1 MKNPFKRFRS
11 AKENPIENQQP
22 QPDITEENTP
32 TEPESEPEK
41 APEDPF
47 VEWRR
52 SQVRGG
58 IERRERN
65 DIFEAYN
72 VYGTDEKNQLICR
85 HYHRYP
91 EHERDFDLS
100 YERVLSFDELN
111 RRLLAELD
119 KGDIK
124 LDAYNYCITKA
135 RQLCD
140 IPAPELAD
148 YTGFT
153 ESETSSLRA
162 FCEAIDTLTDKEY
175 RTTDGYFCCSCRSV
189 AENQHLNLRFRKPL
203 PHDASFTDIA
213 GVNKKQIEGYEID
226 SLWIL
231 GVYNRLNEQSA
242 RCRVNILTS
251 EWSLDKEFVYLIEA
265 EDLSG
270 VDGTLLLAVADEAA
284 FVRFGFYSLDF
295 ANK

>member
-11 AKENPIENQQP
+11 KSEKPIEIQ
-22 QPDITEENTP
+22 
-32 TEPESEPEK
+32 EPEPEITKEIIPPEPEQ
-41 APEDPF
+41 PEDTVPSDPF
-47 VEWRR
+47 VEWCR
-52 SQVRGG
+52 SQVHGG

-65 DIFEAYN
+65 DIYEAYN
-72 VYGTDEKNQLICR
+72 IYGTDDQDRLICR

-100 YERVLSFDELN
+100 YSRVLTFDELN

-124 LDAYNYCITKA
+124 LSAYHECIAKA

-140 IPAPELAD
+140 VSAPGCAD
-148 YTGFT
+148 YEGF
-153 ESETSSLRA
+153 SEDETASLRA

-175 RTTDGYFCCSCRSV
+175 RTADGYFCCSCRSV
-189 AENQHLNLRFRKPL
+189 AEEHHLNLRFRKPL
-203 PHDASFTDIA
+203 PHDALFCDIA
-213 GVNKKQIEGYEID
+213 GVSKKQIDGFMID

-231 GVYNRLNEQSA
+231 GIYNRLYEQCS
-242 RCRVNILTS
+242 RCQVNVLTS
-251 EWSLDKEFVYLIEA
+251 EWSLDKESVYLLQADGFSHI
-265 EDLSG
+265 
-270 VDGTLLLAVADEAA
+270 DGTLLLAVADEESFA
-284 FVRFGFYSLDF
+284 RFGFYSLAF